1 MVIAVVGD
9 TAYNILLLLHIL
21 TAMAAFAPAFA
32 HPFLSEQS
40 KAMDA
45 ANQGKLLGFISS
57 NGRRIYAPALIITGL
72 LGFGVAGLSDKVYSM
87 SQGWLVAA
95 FIVWIAMNGVLH
107 ALILPN
113 ERRWA
118 DGDDSAEQKVRVG
131 GMAITLLL
139 LVMLYLMTFKPGV

>member
-40 KAMDA
+40 KAMDS
-45 ANQGKLLGFISS
+45 ANQGKLLGFITA

-113 ERRWA
+113 ERKWA
-118 DGDDSAEQKVRVG
+118 DGDNSAEQKVRMG
-131 GMAITLLL
+131 GMVITLLL